1 MSDGD
6 ANQDFT
12 LSFEEFKTWHS
23 SFIDRVIFKFYDTN
37 GDGFIDKQ
45 VTLVGL
51 RSYCILI

>member
-1 MSDGD
+1 MISIFLRMSDGD

-45 VTLVGL
+45 VT
-51 RSYCILI
+51 